1 MSDLVEASEKLNAG
15 DLSGAIRTL
24 LTAAADAPTAE
35 LAAILARAGRLAGFD
50 DLAEAADAVV
60 SDPRDAVFL
69 YQLGWTCI
77 ERGISQIAI
86 PLLEASLDAAP
97 GHRRIVTELAAA
109 YEDAYRYGDAVA
121 VLEANDAGLE
131 DWPDRYLLAFYS
143 VMSGD
148 LDRARQAAAR
158 LAPAPQDWVHARGR
172 LSGMLERAATVPGPL
187 DQQALRPWHY
197 VLNGG
202 VLLHLSPYGFDEPM
216 RGRYAYLHDSLAAL
230 RRTIDRLRVVLEAAG
245 PSASSVSLLP
255 DRGSSIFGLAL
266 ASALGLPAQPYAPG
280 RRDTII
286 AAYDL
291 SNPATPLPTLAERAP
306 GALLVEHATSW
317 TDPGLVAPDATGLL
331 YQSLVPAWGEH
342 MRFPPGGEP
351 EQVPADDRPAEAL
364 AAAVLETA
372 PDEDEVAPGDT
383 PADLATFA
391 AGLAAGWPLIGRR
404 DRLWSPGPVPSARFL

>member
-1 MSDLVEASEKLNAG
+1 MSDLVEASEKLDAG
-15 DLSGAIRTL
+15 DLSGAIRAL
-24 LTAAADAPTAE
+24 LTTAADAPVAD
-35 LAAILARAGRLAGFD
+35 LAVILARAGRLAGFD
-50 DLAEAADAVV
+50 DLSEAADAVV
-60 SDPRDAVFL
+60 SDPRDAALL
-69 YQLGWTCI
+69 YQLGWACI

-86 PLLEASLDAAP
+86 PVLEAALAAAP
-97 GHRRIVTELAAA
+97 GDRQIVTELTAA
-109 YEDAYRYGDAVA
+109 YEDAYRYRDAVA

-131 DWPDRYLLAFYS
+131 DWPDRYLLGFYS

-148 LDRARQAAAR
+148 LDRARRAAAR
-158 LAPAPQDWVHARGR
+158 LAPAPQDWVHAHRR

-202 VLLHLSPYGFDEPM
+202 VLLHLSPHGFDEPM
-216 RGRYAYLHDSLAAL
+216 RGRYAYLHDSLAAV

-245 PSASSVSLLP
+245 PAASSVSLLP

-266 ASALGLPAQPYAPG
+266 ASVLGLPAQPYAAG

-291 SNPATPLPTLAERAP
+291 SDPAALPPTLAERAP

-317 TDPGLVAPDATGLL
+317 TNPGPVAPDVTGLL

-351 EQVPADDRPAEAL
+351 EQVPADERPAEAL

-372 PDEDEVAPGDT
+372 PDEDDVAPGDT

-391 AGLAAGWPLIGRR
+391 AGLAPGWPLAGRR

>member
-1 MSDLVEASEKLNAG
+1 MSDLVAASERLDAG

-24 LTAAADAPTAE
+24 LTAAAGAPAAE
-35 LAAILARAGRLAGFD
+35 LAALLARAGRLAGFD

-60 SDPRDAVFL
+60 TDPRDAGRL
-69 YQLGWTCI
+69 YQLGWACV
-77 ERGISQIAI
+77 ERGISRIAI

-97 GHRRIVTELAAA
+97 GDRRILTELTAA

-121 VLEANDAGLE
+121 VLEANDAGLQ

-148 LDRARQAAAR
+148 LDRARRTAGR
-158 LAPAPQDWVHARGR
+158 LAPPPPDWAHARGR
-172 LSGMLERAATVPGPL
+172 LSGMLERAAAVPGPL
-187 DQQALRPWHY
+187 DGQALRSWHY

-216 RGRYAYLHDSLAAL
+216 RGRYAYLHDSPAAL
-230 RRTIDRLRVVLEAAG
+230 RRTIERLRVVLEAAG
-245 PSASSVSLLP
+245 PAPSSVSLLP

-280 RRDTII
+280 RAGTII

-291 SNPATPLPTLAERAP
+291 ADPAVPRQTLAERAP

-317 TDPGLVAPDATGLL
+317 TDPGPVAPDASGLL
-331 YQSLVPAWGEH
+331 YQSLVPPWSEH
-342 MRFPPGGEP
+342 TRFPPGGEP
-351 EQVPADDRPAEAL
+351 EPVPADDRPAEAL
-364 AAAVLETA
+364 AAVVLQTA

-383 PADLATFA
+383 PADLAAFA
-391 AGLAAGWPLIGRR
+391 AALTAGWPLTGRR